1 MGSKERG
8 PFDPIENWRISL
20 RQNVALSIRLKNRI
34 LCITMNTKNSLT
46 FPDALAEKM
55 DKSLRIIN
63 SATLINNKKIKE
75 FHARSEK
82 MHSDVQDLATIFSTQ
97 LMVLEE
103 KYKMLH
109 ALVTDIYTRLDHTT
123 EEKNHV

>member
-1 MGSKERG
+1 M
-8 PFDPIENWRISL
+8 
-20 RQNVALSIRLKNRI
+20 
-34 LCITMNTKNSLT
+34 LCAIMNTEAKKQKHMT
-46 FPDALAEKM
+46 FSDDLAKKM
-55 DKSLRIIN
+55 DKSLQIIN

-82 MHSDVQDLATIFSTQ
+82 MNSDIQDLATIFSTQ

-109 ALVTDIYTRLDHTT
+109 ALVTDIYTRLEQNTAENT
-123 EEKNHV
+123 HV